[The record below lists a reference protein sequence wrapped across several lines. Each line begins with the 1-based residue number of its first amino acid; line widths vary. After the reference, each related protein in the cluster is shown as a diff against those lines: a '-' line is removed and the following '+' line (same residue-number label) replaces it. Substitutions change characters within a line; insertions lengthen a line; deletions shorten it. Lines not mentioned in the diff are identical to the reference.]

1 MSHASRISRVTSDA
15 FNREINTIVTA
26 NALGKIF
33 TGKEV
38 LNLDLNSTTKPGIY
52 RFNETCMNA
61 PMDVES
67 GYVYV
72 TAINPDHIQESK
84 GRVRIRQIVY
94 PDSTANAFTRVG
106 NAASTMVEIRWS
118 EWVELGNGGMFVNF
132 EELTR
137 DQMAE
142 PKTMYRS
149 FNTFILTLP
158 DVNEF
163 AEGTYFGL
171 EQYDALGIII
181 DTNGAE
187 IRNGRLL
194 YDPISEL
201 WFEMV
206 VSSNGTYW
214 TLSKQDVSSL
224 DINDYRPTTE
234 KIEYV
239 EPQEDNGISTCT
251 KFIACVTRDK
261 DDNPVWVVDSENS
274 VATII
279 KSLFSAFVNLQNE
292 MYSYVDAQDTPYRLF
307 RKVEGNNIVAKPATF
322 YRTYGTN
329 VITLPDPTKDVEGRW
344 VGIEQQPLS
353 NEAMYDSTTYIVDS
367 HIGNNSTTR
376 KVFDPESGQMFEL
389 IVNADS
395 YKWIL
400 VEDLPSDYNTNPEY
414 LDSSVKV
421 RTVSSTPESP
431 ISLREMYISRDNSGS
446 LRWVIAKPMTME
458 ML

>member
-1 MSHASRISRVTSDA
+1 MS
-15 FNREINTIVTA
+15 
-26 NALGKIF
+26 AL
-33 TGKEV
+33 
-38 LNLDLNSTTKPGIY
+38 N
-52 RFNETCMNA
+52 
-61 PMDVES
+61 
-67 GYVYV
+67 
-72 TAINPDHIQESK
+72 
-84 GRVRIRQIVY
+84 
-94 PDSTANAFTRVG
+94 
-106 NAASTMVEIRWS
+106 
-118 EWVELGNGGMFVNF
+118 
-132 EELTR
+132 
-137 DQMAE
+137 
-142 PKTMYRS
+142 
-149 FNTFILTLP
+149 
-158 DVNEF
+158 
-163 AEGTYFGL
+163 
-171 EQYDALGIII
+171 
-181 DTNGAE
+181 
-187 IRNGRLL
+187 
-194 YDPISEL
+194 
-201 WFEMV
+201 
-206 VSSNGTYW
+206 
-214 TLSKQDVSSL
+214 
-224 DINDYRPTTE
+224 INDYRPTTE

-344 VGIEQQPLS
+344 VGIEQQPVS
-353 NEAMYDSTTYIVDS
+353 NEATYGSTTYIVDS
-367 HIGNNSTTR
+367 HIGDNGTSR

-389 IVNADS
+389 MVNADS
-395 YKWIL
+395 YKWML

-414 LDSSVKV
+414 LDNSVKV

-446 LRWVIAKPMTME
+446 LRWVIAKPVTME

>member
-38 LNLDLNSTTKPGIY
+38 LNLDLNSATKPGIY
-52 RFNETCMNA
+52 RFNETRTNA

-118 EWVELGNGGMFVNF
+118 EWVELGSDGMFVNF

-187 IRNGRLL
+187 VRNGRLL

-206 VSSNGTYW
+206 ISSNGTYW
-214 TLSKQDVSSL
+214 T
-224 DINDYRPTTE
+224 
-234 KIEYV
+234 
-239 EPQEDNGISTCT
+239 
-251 KFIACVTRDK
+251 
-261 DDNPVWVVDSENS
+261 
-274 VATII
+274 
-279 KSLFSAFVNLQNE
+279 
-292 MYSYVDAQDTPYRLF
+292 
-307 RKVEGNNIVAKPATF
+307 
-322 YRTYGTN
+322 
-329 VITLPDPTKDVEGRW
+329 
-344 VGIEQQPLS
+344 
-353 NEAMYDSTTYIVDS
+353 
-367 HIGNNSTTR
+367 
-376 KVFDPESGQMFEL
+376 
-389 IVNADS
+389 
-395 YKWIL
+395 
-400 VEDLPSDYNTNPEY
+400 
-414 LDSSVKV
+414 
-421 RTVSSTPESP
+421 
-431 ISLREMYISRDNSGS
+431 
-446 LRWVIAKPMTME
+446 
-458 ML
+458 